1 MEYINFKTLSNKKY
15 LVNIISNMLLNGM
28 VSETE
33 VELRWMLTLKE
44 IGSHYYT
51 FELITLDHRMVK
63 ADNMGYIEIHKVV
76 SQLQKALNEITFT
89 VDKQGKLLQ
98 VKNLEQIKER
108 WEDVKAETIEYNKA
122 NTSLVE
128 LFKIQDEAFEK
139 IGGVDAMVRAME
151 FFDIFLNNIYG
162 RDFFG
167 RIKKTIPNLFR
178 SGSIPFEVKYDGNKS
193 QDKENIYNIK
203 IDGYPNIVAENHLKD
218 LYGGFPILD
227 FDALK
232 PVYLYNAQ
240 YNIDLLSGFII
251 DGEVNFSEA
260 INDKFGGEVHYKIKQ
275 YE

>member
-1 MEYINFKTLSNKKY
+1 MEYLNFKTLSNKKY
-15 LVNIISNMLLNGM
+15 LVNITSNMLLNGM
-28 VSETE
+28 MSETE
-33 VELRWMLTLKE
+33 VEIRWLVTLKE
-44 IGSHYYT
+44 IGFQHYT

-63 ADNMGYIEIHKVV
+63 SDNMGYIEIHKVV

-89 VDKQGKLLQ
+89 VDKQGNLLE

-108 WEDVKAETIEYNKA
+108 WKDVKAETIEYNKS
-122 NTSLVE
+122 NTSLIE

-139 IGGVDAMVRAME
+139 VGGVEAMVKVME

-178 SGSIPFEVKYDGNKS
+178 SGSIPFAVGYDGNKS
-193 QDKENIYNIK
+193 PDKENTYNIK

-218 LYGGFPILD
+218 LYDGFPISD
-227 FDALK
+227 FETLK

-240 YNIDLLSGFII
+240 YNIDLLSGFILE
-251 DGEVNFSEA
+251 GEVNFSEY
-260 INDKFGGEVHYKIKQ
+260 INEKFGGEVHYKIKQ

>member
-1 MEYINFKTLSNKKY
+1 MEYINFKTLSTKKY
-15 LVNIISNMLLNGM
+15 LVNITSNMLLNGM
-28 VSETE
+28 MSETE

-44 IGSHYYT
+44 IGSHDYT

-89 VDKQGKLLQ
+89 VDKQGTLLR

-139 IGGVDAMVRAME
+139 VGGVDAMVKAME
-151 FFDIFLNNIYG
+151 FFDIYLNNIYG

-167 RIKKTIPNLFR
+167 RIKKNIPNLFR
-178 SGSIPFEVKYDGNKS
+178 SGLIPFALGYDGNKS
-193 QDKENIYNIK
+193 PDAENIYTIK
-203 IDGYPNIVAENHLKD
+203 VDGYPNIVAENHLKD
-218 LYGGFPILD
+218 LYGGFPISD

-260 INDKFGGEVHYKIKQ
+260 INDKFGGEVHYKIRL